1 MAFNQKEYINAYKRE
16 RYSNI
21 SIRIDKDKAAAFRAR
36 CAERNDRIKD
46 VFEEAI
52 DHYLS
57 KTNKEKTKAMKKDIF
72 EKNVKQITEYIS
84 SKGKIIPRIE
94 KGRDE
99 KHTFLF
105 GVYGPEGVGL
115 ICPCDSI
122 EEAITEIAKCEE
134 DDDVNGYEHGEF
146 DYLARCSIL
155 TADGDKREVVFDGA
169 GYIDLI

>member
-16 RYSNI
+16 RYANI
-21 SIRIDKDKAAAFRAR
+21 SIRIDKNKAAEFRAL
-36 CAERNDRIKD
+36 CTERNDRIKD
-46 VFEEAI
+46 IIEEAI
-52 DHYLS
+52 DRYIT
-57 KTNKEKTKAMKKDIF
+57 KANKEKIKTMKKDIL

-84 SKGKIIPRIE
+84 LKGKIIPRIE

-115 ICPCDSI
+115 ISPCNSI
-122 EEAITEIAKCEE
+122 EEAILEIEKCKKE
-134 DDDVNGYEHGEF
+134 DDTNNYEYGQF
-146 DYLARCSIL
+146 DYLARCSVL
-155 TADGDKREVVFDGA
+155 TADDDKREIVFDGT